1 MDSTV
6 VDPVGAAT
14 LARPQQTFAIE
25 ANDQTRIMLGRWHRA
40 YGDLYCVSDP
50 READA
55 SWIVHRPDLVQ
66 RILVRRADHYTK
78 GRGLDRVKI
87 LLGNGIMVS
96 EGDFW
101 ARQRRLIQPAFR
113 PRVLA
118 DFNGMIHEEN
128 RKLAD
133 QWQEAAQAGQPVE
146 VAAAISELTLV
157 VVLKAIFGVDY
168 AQLVAGGDNPF
179 ALLTEEPA
187 RDLRFAARFH
197 RLKGVV
203 EKIIDHRLHAE
214 HHEFDFLGHMLA
226 ARTRRGE
233 SMAHRAL
240 VDEVMT
246 LIVAGHETTA
256 SALAFA
262 WYLIATHDETRQRM
276 QVEADA
282 LDESA
287 LARSGGDPRQEGPTL
302 AFTDRVV
309 AETLRL
315 YPPGWLLSRR
325 AMVDHELDGMS
336 IAAGTQVFISPWL
349 LHRHPDYWQQP
360 ERFNPDR
367 FASRHEPAHRMAYL
381 PFAAGPRHC
390 IGEHLAATEMR
401 VHLATLLRRFT
412 PRYLGDGEPA
422 IESAINL
429 RPADGIYLQL
439 VPR

>member
-1 MDSTV
+1 ML
-6 VDPVGAAT
+6 VDPVDTSSLTG
-14 LARPQQTFAIE
+14 PQQTFAIE
-25 ANDQTRIMLGRWHRA
+25 ADDRTRRMLGRWHQA
-40 YGDLYCVSDP
+40 HGDLYCVADP
-50 READA
+50 REAQA
-55 SWIVHRPDLVQ
+55 SWVVHRPDLVQ
-66 RILVRRADHYTK
+66 RILVRDAPRYIK

-87 LLGNGIMVS
+87 LLGDGIMVS

-101 ARQRRLIQPAFR
+101 ARQRRLLQPAFR
-113 PRVLA
+113 PGSLA
-118 DFNGMIHEEN
+118 DFNGMIWHEN
-128 RKLAD
+128 CRLAD
-133 QWQEAAQAGQPVE
+133 QWQAMAEAGQPVE
-146 VAAAISELTLV
+146 VGAAISELTLV
-157 VVLKAIFGVDY
+157 IVLKAIFGVDY

-179 ALLTEEPA
+179 ALLTEEPM

-203 EKIIDHRLHAE
+203 ERIIEHRLHAK

-226 ARTRRGE
+226 ARTRSGE
-233 SMAHRAL
+233 AMTRRAL

-262 WYLIATHDETRQRM
+262 WYLIASHDDTRRRIQTE
-276 QVEADA
+276 VDA
-282 LDESA
+282 LDEQT
-287 LARSGGDPRQEGPTL
+287 LARSGGDPRRGGPSLT
-302 AFTDRVV
+302 FTDRVV

-325 AMVDHELDGMS
+325 ASVDHEVGGVP
-336 IAAGTQVFISPWL
+336 IAAGTQIFISPWL

-360 ERFNPDR
+360 ARFDPDR
-367 FASRHEPAHRMAYL
+367 FAGGQEPAHRMAYL

-401 VHLATLLRRFT
+401 MHLATLLRRFT
-412 PRYLGDGEPA
+412 PHYLGDGAPA
-422 IESAINL
+422 IESGINL

-439 VPR
+439 MSR